1 MKNFTNFVIFCIVPF
16 IMSVPA
22 SAQSSQGIVAVVNN
36 TVISDYDLEQR
47 VGLALVTS
55 GVQRTPEIEDALRP
69 QALNRLIDEKLKMNE
84 AARYNISIPEQEIQN
99 ALGRIAQDNNMS
111 FEEIERVLSENSV
124 TVESL
129 RSQLV
134 ADIAWNRLLEGL
146 FLPQISV
153 SQGEIDQAYERAVN
167 ERSQTQYLVS
177 EIVLPF
183 NSAATENVARENA
196 YRLLQPLRTG
206 SPFAP
211 LAQQFSQS
219 PTSASGGRIGW
230 VVAGQLED
238 EIDRVLPLLKR
249 GEISE
254 PIRTSSA
261 YYIIQ
266 LLGKNE
272 SGKPNPQL
280 DIIKLGRAFF
290 PLSPDAG
297 GDILARADENVQRFY
312 VEFSGCD
319 NGSDLADSV
328 GANFRLLD
336 PVTLAQLPPQL
347 REQVN
352 NGGIGGLF
360 PPSRTN
366 EGVEVV
372 ALCERQANQVASI
385 TPQEV
390 ERNLIEREVE
400 LLGRKHLQE
409 LRSNAT
415 IELR

>member
-1 MKNFTNFVIFCIVPF
+1 MKNFASFTAFCIVLL

-36 TVISDYDLEQR
+36 NVISDYDLEQR

-111 FEEIERVLSENSV
+111 FEEIERVLSENNV

-146 FLPQISV
+146 FLPQVSIS
-153 SQGEIDQAYERAVN
+153 QDEINQAYERAVD

-183 NSAATENVARENA
+183 DSAASENIARENA

-219 PTSASGGRIGW
+219 PTSANGGRIGW

-254 PIRTSSA
+254 PIRTGSA

-280 DIIKLGRAFF
+280 DIIRLGRAFF

-297 GDILARADENVQRFY
+297 GDVLAQADANVQRFY
-312 VEFSGCD
+312 VDFSGCD
-319 NGSDLADSV
+319 NAPDLADSV
-328 GANFRLLD
+328 GASFRLLD
-336 PVTLAQLPPQL
+336 RVTLAHLPPQL
-347 REQVN
+347 REQVDN
-352 NGGIGGLF
+352 SGIDGLF

-372 ALCERQANQVASI
+372 ALCEREPNQVASI

-390 ERNLIEREVE
+390 ERGMIEREIE